1 MKKIQNM
8 PLWLM
13 KHGFW
18 LSIIAQFVMAG
29 KRKAL
34 QRCAPAKKSVIN
46 MI

>member
-8 PLWLM
+8 PVWLM
-13 KHGFW
+13 KGFW
-18 LSIIAQFVMAG
+18 LSKIAQFVMAS